1 MTWLKDDYD
10 DYLIYDLPVSHAV
23 KSFADNSGTVPEL
36 SLIRVTPL
44 TLTYIYFLTFLCVG
58 EGDGNHSDHHFQ
70 HFKSGHLLAPAILHI
85 PLPHSATLFCGS

>member
-44 TLTYIYFLTFLCVG
+44 TLTYIYFLTFLCGG
-58 EGDGNHSDHHFQ
+58 EGGLES
-70 HFKSGHLLAPAILHI
+70 
-85 PLPHSATLFCGS
+85 